1 MKPVNQDTENL
12 LLTLTIQLLKPARI
26 TRALIQH
33 ELRRAKRLNHPW
45 RQLTQTEKALLKAAA
60 QTPIQT
66 YKPTSQTT
74 KLLAIII
81 AKIET
86 YTMRGKTIQT
96 GLKRIL
102 TRKLIS
108 STRILQW
115 AKEKLDYILYLGRN
129 LLTLQQYYYSSIIGI
144 I

>member
-1 MKPVNQDTENL
+1 MKSGKQDKENIL
-12 LLTLTIQLLKPARI
+12 LILTTQLLKPAKI

-60 QTPIQT
+60 QTPIQI

-74 KLLAIII
+74 KLLATII

-96 GLKRIL
+96 GLN
-102 TRKLIS
+102 TS
-108 STRILQW
+108 
-115 AKEKLDYILYLGRN
+115 
-129 LLTLQQYYYSSIIGI
+129 
-144 I
+144 